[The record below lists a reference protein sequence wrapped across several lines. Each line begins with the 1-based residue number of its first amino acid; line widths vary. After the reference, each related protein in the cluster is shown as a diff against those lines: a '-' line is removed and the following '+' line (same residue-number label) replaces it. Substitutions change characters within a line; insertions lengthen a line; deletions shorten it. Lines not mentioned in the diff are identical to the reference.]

1 MTRVTQ
7 ILDKFSKPI
16 INALLL
22 LFFRLF
28 IEKDSNVRPHLDPTR
43 AGFFLIFLVIISVNG
58 DVYLNKV
65 ERCGQLH

>member
-22 LFFRLF
+22 LFSPFYGKRF
-28 IEKDSNVRPHLDPTR
+28 KRTSAYLDPTR
-43 AGFFLIFLVIISVNG
+43 AVFLIFLVIISVDG

-65 ERCGQLH
+65 ERCRQLH